1 MIPKVSYID
10 SSVYGV
16 GIFNCFS
23 YHSLIA
29 TDKMIYGDISVQ
41 GIAADQCMIL
51 KTADVD
57 VASTFAVPYH

>member
-1 MIPKVSYID
+1 MIPEVSYING
-10 SSVYGV
+10 SVYGI
-16 GIFNCFS
+16 GIFNGFAD
-23 YHSLIA
+23 HSLIA
-29 TDKMIYGDISVQ
+29 TDKMIYSNISVQ